1 MGNVEIKVEESGVYV
16 GVRARTPTYTPS
28 LLGKHLFS
36 VEMSCLLDTAK
47 HENSLFSRQYLQN
60 QVLLR
65 KASEEFKT
73 RLAENPFVSLIPDD
87 VKPPLT
93 L

>member
-1 MGNVEIKVEESGVYV
+1 MRMNRVQ
-16 GVRARTPTYTPS
+16 RRHPQYTFDP
-28 LLGKHLFS
+28 LGKHLFS
-36 VEMSCLLDTAK
+36 AEMSYLLDTAK
-47 HENSLFSRQYLQN
+47 PENSLFSRQYLQN
-60 QVLLR
+60 QVLLS
-65 KASEEFKT
+65 KASEEFKA